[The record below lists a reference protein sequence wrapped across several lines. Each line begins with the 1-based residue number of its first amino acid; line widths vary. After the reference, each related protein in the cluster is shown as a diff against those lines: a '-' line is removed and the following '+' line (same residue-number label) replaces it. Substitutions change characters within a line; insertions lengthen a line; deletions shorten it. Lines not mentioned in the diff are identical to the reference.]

1 MPPKKNIIAK
11 EINQEPTKKTS
22 QLKLY
27 LLILGIFIIILIIVI
42 VAVFLE
48 RNQNKINGTGT
59 NQEAADINMMTSN
72 QAYELGLGKAREW
85 QADAVLAEIK
95 SKDGDTSVR
104 GRSDNWDLIFVSK
117 NASKIGFHII
127 ISNKIITKTEEIPF
141 VAAGGEVPS
150 NIISSEEAI
159 NIFHAIKG
167 YETEPVISIEMIYG
181 PDGKQWY
188 WGVKTAKGTVA
199 IKAIK

>member
-1 MPPKKNIIAK
+1 MPPKKNNIIK
-11 EINQEPTKKTS
+11 EISQEPTKKTS
-22 QLKLY
+22 RLKWY
-27 LLILGIFIIILIIVI
+27 LLILGILIIILVIVI
-42 VAVFLE
+42 AAVIFE
-48 RNQNKINGTGT
+48 RFNQNKISEIAA
-59 NQEAADINMMTSN
+59 NQDIAMMTSD
-72 QAYELGLGKAREW
+72 QAYELALNKAREW

-117 NASKIGFHII
+117 NAPKVGFHIV
-127 ISNKIITKTEEIPF
+127 ISNKTITKTEEVPF

-167 YETEPVISIEMIYG
+167 YETEPIISIEMIYG

-199 IKAIK
+199 IKALK